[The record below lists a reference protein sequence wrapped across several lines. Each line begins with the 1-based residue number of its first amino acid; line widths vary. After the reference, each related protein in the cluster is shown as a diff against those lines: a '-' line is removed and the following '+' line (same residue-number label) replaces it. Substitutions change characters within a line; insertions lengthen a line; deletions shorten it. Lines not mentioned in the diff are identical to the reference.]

1 MTELIFFL
9 LMIMQA
15 QPNQEYVAKRGDIV
29 TVTVWQRESLS
40 GTVIID
46 PNGNITLPMPIGSTQ
61 VVGQTAMKISQML
74 TEKLKV
80 YIVDPTVFVSI
91 SPSEGFNVH
100 VLGEVKLPSF
110 VKIPEGT
117 TIQEIITKA
126 GGFTPLADINHIRII
141 RTEEN
146 VADKNKKS
154 FETIIDFE
162 RFIEQND
169 LSANPVLKSDD
180 VLFIPRKPKPEEPE
194 YKYIAFFGAV
204 NKPGITEVEDPLPL
218 SRAMAL
224 AGGINNLA
232 LAKDVYILS
241 KSDKGVSRK
250 NVDFEKFLIDGD
262 SSANPIVNLGDMVFV
277 PTKPEKEPPFAVN
290 VMGQVVKP
298 GKYSM
303 VKGARVM
310 DAISDAGGFIDDA
323 VIDKI
328 SIMRINS
335 NNTTKETVNIK
346 EYLTSGDLNLNP
358 ILMESDTIFVPI
370 SQDAKVIPP
379 IHQAFT
385 PIIRITLIGEVNK
398 PGVYQVSSTTN
409 ILDALKIAGGYTSAA
424 DIQKIN
430 IFRESVGSGENQK
443 LQVDLQKALTEGKI
457 QFLPS
462 LVTGD
467 MIFIP
472 KSKETAWRTIVRT
485 ASEISTVATTVYFI
499 IQIYNN
505 SR

>member
-1 MTELIFFL
+1 MTGLIFFL
-9 LMIMQA
+9 LMIMQT
-15 QPNQEYVAKRGDIV
+15 QPNQEYVAKKGDIV
-29 TVTVWQRESLS
+29 TVTVWERESLS
-40 GTVIID
+40 GTVVID
-46 PNGNITLPMPIGSTQ
+46 ANGNITLPMPIGSIQ

-74 TEKLKV
+74 TEKIKEYLV
-80 YIVDPTVFVSI
+80 NPTVFISI

-100 VLGEVKLPSF
+100 VLGEVILPSF
-110 VKIPEGT
+110 VQIPEGT
-117 TIQEIITKA
+117 TIQEVITKT
-126 GGFTPLADINHIRII
+126 GGFTPLADLNHIRII

-146 VADKNKKS
+146 IADGSKKS

-162 RFIEQND
+162 IFIKQND

-204 NKPGITEVEDPLPL
+204 NKPGIIEVEDPLPL
-218 SRAMAL
+218 ARAMAL
-224 AGGINNLA
+224 AGGISNLA
-232 LAKDVYILS
+232 SAKDIYILS
-241 KSDKGVSRK
+241 KSDKSVSRK
-250 NVDFEKFLIDGD
+250 NVDFEKFLKDGD
-262 SSANPIVNLGDMVFV
+262 YSANPIVNLGDMVFV
-277 PTKPEKEPPFAVN
+277 PTKLEKEPPFSVN
-290 VMGQVVKP
+290 IVGQVVRP
-298 GKYSM
+298 GKYPT
-303 VKGARVM
+303 VKGSRVM
-310 DAISDAGGFIDDA
+310 DAISEAGGFIDDA

-346 EYLTSGDLNLNP
+346 EYLTSGDLNSNP
-358 ILMESDTIFVPI
+358 ILMEGDTIFVPI

-398 PGVYQVSSTTN
+398 PGVYQVSGNTN
-409 ILDALKIAGGYTSAA
+409 ILDALKIAGGYSSAA

-430 IFRESVGSGENQK
+430 IFRESVGSKENQK
-443 LQVDLQKALTEGKI
+443 LQIDLQKALTKGEI
-457 QFLPS
+457 QSLPN

-472 KSKETAWRTIVRT
+472 KSKETAWRTIVKT
-485 ASEISTVATTVYFI
+485 ASEISTLATTIYLVIQVYR
-499 IQIYNN
+499 
-505 SR
+505 SK